1 MIKDTALFLIYK
13 LDIRK
18 INMLEIILYNI
29 IFWSCLIAFGKMIEH
44 SFQMV
49 IDGEGLGKEK

>member
-1 MIKDTALFLIYK
+1 
-13 LDIRK
+13 
-18 INMLEIILYNI
+18 MLEIILYNI

-49 IDGEGLGKEK
+49 IDGNVLGKEK